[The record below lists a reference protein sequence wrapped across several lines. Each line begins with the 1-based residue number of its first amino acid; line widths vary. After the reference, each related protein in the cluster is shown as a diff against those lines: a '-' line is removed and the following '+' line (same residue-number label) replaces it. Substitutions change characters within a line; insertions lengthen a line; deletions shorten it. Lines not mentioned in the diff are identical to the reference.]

1 MRISDWSSDVCS
13 SDLFAAGSLDLVL
26 SVLSLHW
33 VNDLPGTLLQIG
45 RALKPDGLL
54 LAAMIGGDSLRELR
68 EALLRAEREVEEG
81 GRPRLSPF
89 ADARHLGDPLQRAGS
104 ALPVR
109 DAERHNRTDG

>member
-33 VNDLPGTLLQIG
+33 VNDLPGTLLQIS

-68 EALLRAEREVEEG
+68 DALLRAELEVEDGVSPRVSPLADVRSEA
-81 GRPRLSPF
+81 RPVGKECVSTCRSRWSP
-89 ADARHLGDPLQRAGS
+89 DH
-104 ALPVR
+104 
-109 DAERHNRTDG
+109 